1 MTVAM
6 AITLMFS
13 IEIQTKSDL
22 ELILKNLLIIS
33 VRHMVTFL
41 CNTAQHSPAQQP
53 PSSSSHSSMGSGL
66 VRPGHMRPARQM
78 VVIFSPLR
86 SLEIAGDRDDF

>member
-41 CNTAQHSPAQQP
+41 CNTAQHSPATIIITLKTQ
-53 PSSSSHSSMGSGL
+53 L
-66 VRPGHMRPARQM
+66 WAVARPGHVRPTDG
-78 VVIFSPLR
+78 VEIFSPL
-86 SLEIAGDRDDF
+86 G